1 MSETPNID
9 ELRELSRKLAALI
22 EDPQPGLATWRMQF
36 AEMAKTMAGFW
47 GAYEPDY
54 TVARIHIPADVF
66 EFFSRASGGRGEDA
80 ITNALKTLMEMFS
93 V

>member
-22 EDPQPGLATWRMQF
+22 EDPQPAHV
-36 AEMAKTMAGFW
+36 AEVAKTLADLW
-47 GAYEPDY
+47 GAFEPDY
-54 TVARIHIPADVF
+54 TVARVHIPAEVF
-66 EFFSRASGGRGEDA
+66 EFFSRASGGQGEAA
-80 ITNALKTLMEMFS
+80 ITNALRTLMEMFS

>member
-9 ELRELSRKLAALI
+9 ELRVLSRKLAALI
-22 EDPQPGLATWRMQF
+22 EDPQPGIPTWRTQF
-36 AEMAKTMAGFW
+36 AEMAEAICDIW
-47 GAYEPDY
+47 GESKPDY
-54 TVARIHIPADVF
+54 TVARIHIPAEVF
-66 EFFSRASGGRGEDA
+66 EFFSRASGGRGEEA

>member
-22 EDPQPGLATWRMQF
+22 EDPQPGLATWRLQLG
-36 AEMAKTMAGFW
+36 EVAKTMAGFW
-47 GAYEPDY
+47 GEYTPDY
-54 TVARIHIPADVF
+54 TVARVHIPAEVF
-66 EFFSRASGGRGEDA
+66 EFFSRASGGQGEAA